1 MAVLHRFC
9 CILDLFLVFS
19 LLYLY
24 RLEEMLHVCRDLL
37 QQDPTLVD
45 VWMIVANLYA
55 ANNEVK
61 ATQQVGISI
70 FQSIC
75 CQNGCVIDKTFKL
88 VTLMLS
94 GLETLK
100 RMYMYV

>member
-1 MAVLHRFC
+1 MIIGLGNQFSVILRVAVLHRFC
-9 CILDLFLVFS
+9 CILVLFQVVS

-45 VWMIVANLYA
+45 IWMIVANLYA

-61 ATQQVGISI
+61 ATEQVGILSFPI
-70 FQSIC
+70 
-75 CQNGCVIDKTFKL
+75 N
-88 VTLMLS
+88 MLS
-94 GLETLK
+94 
-100 RMYMYV
+100 